1 MCIYVGNLLERV
13 LLLCRHHN
21 VKLDAKFI
29 QVICAIG
36 IVEGVIKRLDPSM
49 DILSKAIPY
58 IMKASV
64 QHSVKNSGIGSH
76 SHGLGKNSGMHGQGK

>member
-1 MCIYVGNLLERV
+1 M
-13 LLLCRHHN
+13 LCRHHN

-49 DILSKAIPY
+49 DILSRAIPY
-58 IMKASV
+58 IMRASV
-64 QHSVKNSGIGSH
+64 QHSLSH
-76 SHGLGKNSGMHGQGK
+76 SVSLRGSGSGAGRERESKDK